1 MNEDNTNEIIRL
13 RRLLKELKKK
23 EGKGTELISL
33 YIPSERQMSDILNV
47 LKNEYSQAGN
57 IKDRSTRHNV
67 QEALTSIIQ
76 RLKLFNKAPP
86 NGLVVFAGYVD
97 KGIPGAEEFEIH
109 LIEPPYPINVY
120 LYRCDSRFHT
130 EILEETIKVGKKY
143 GLLVLDREEAS
154 FAMVYGNNIE
164 ILETITSGIPG
175 KHRAGGQSARR
186 FERVI
191 EVMTNEFYHRVAERA
206 VKYFLRENVV
216 DGLLVGGPGP
226 TKNEFLD
233 KDYLPTDLKKKVIDV
248 IDLGYSGEEGIYELI
263 ERGKESLQKVEIVK
277 QKEEVSNFLKYLTE
291 NPKQVSIGL
300 NETLAALD
308 KNLLL
313 KILMPEDLEIIKLI
327 YECLSC
333 GNKEEILTHSE
344 EIIKLKSEL
353 KCNKCNSTNLKFEE
367 INETDNILEKIFESG
382 TDLILLS
389 KNLNEASS
397 IKKSFGGIVGI
408 LKY

>member
-1 MNEDNTNEIIRL
+1 
-13 RRLLKELKKK
+13 
-23 EGKGTELISL
+23 
-33 YIPSERQMSDILNV
+33 
-47 LKNEYSQAGN
+47 
-57 IKDRSTRHNV
+57 
-67 QEALTSIIQ
+67 
-76 RLKLFNKAPP
+76 
-86 NGLVVFAGYVD
+86 
-97 KGIPGAEEFEIH
+97 
-109 LIEPPYPINVY
+109 
-120 LYRCDSRFHT
+120 
-130 EILEETIKVGKKY
+130 
-143 GLLVLDREEAS
+143 VLDREEAS
-154 FAMVYGNNIE
+154 FAIVYGSNIE
-164 ILETITSGIPG
+164 IIETITSGIPG

-206 VKYFLRENVV
+206 IKYFLKENVI

-226 TKNEFLD
+226 TKNDFLD

-277 QKEEVSNFLKYLTE
+277 QKEEISNFLKYLTE

-308 KNLLL
+308 KNLPL
-313 KILMPEDLEIIKLI
+313 KILIPEDLEIIKLI
-327 YECLSC
+327 YECLIC

-353 KCNKCNSTNLKFEE
+353 KCSKCNSSNLKFEE

-382 TDLILLS
+382 IDLIFLS